1 VYSDSSSCASSRL
14 TPLVCACTVFVS
26 SDSKQLLFSTT
37 VKVDEVDHQ
46 VDVRDGDNP
55 VQVALKFANAHKIGQ
70 AGFEKVLLHLKQ
82 RALVTGHM
90 KRVFFALPVRAEKD
104 KTQQVGPQC
113 VRTCAHGWAKR
124 IPPLSQ
130 VLNLTIYEDTEPEIL
145 AKKVS
150 ELYGL
155 NAGQQAKLAATIER
169 EMVTSAP
176 RAPPQPPLHVY
187 RTYAEATQTSQSL
200 RQQHTRHSLTHSLA
214 HSTDLLLRG
223 IGGAHEVAYQG

>member
-124 IPPLSQ
+124 IPP
-130 VLNLTIYEDTEPEIL
+130 EIL